1 MPSYSQDN
9 RIYFCTVLD
18 LFEWTNK
25 YYYCCCCNNWHR
37 WRWRFVL
44 IYFFLIFLFLPLW
57 YAVRYLSKCWSFHS
71 GSFSYHLP
79 YLLLPYSTWDGNI
92 RRRARPRMWYDYKI
106 PPRWSNEEIIHIWYV
121 ILSIAQFPKSC
132 NKRIIAINKN
142 RKVRSFFVLEINAF
156 LLTGYRNNLW
166 QIINKQTSNKYHN
179 LLSQFHM
186 I

>member
-1 MPSYSQDN
+1 MAICFD
-9 RIYFCTVLD
+9 I
-18 LFEWTNK
+18 
-25 YYYCCCCNNWHR
+25 
-37 WRWRFVL
+37 
-44 IYFFLIFLFLPLW
+44 FFSIFLFLPLW

-121 ILSIAQFPKSC
+121 ILSIAQFPKSY
-132 NKRIIAINKN
+132 NKRIIAINRNRN

-166 QIINKQTSNKYHN
+166 QNINKQTSNKYHN
-179 LLSQFHM
+179 LLNQFHM